1 MIYFPAHKTIYE
13 NEMGNSLAKVAAKK
27 ATHFPQKTDLT
38 MSDLKKCKRSNDNRQ
53 MGQKIGRLQFS
64 QIQRVCSSNM

>member
-13 NEMGNSLAKVAAKK
+13 NEMGNSLAKVAPKK

-38 MSDLKKCKRSNDNRQ
+38 MSDLKNANAKMTIDKWVRR
-53 MGQKIGRLQFS
+53 
-64 QIQRVCSSNM
+64 